1 MVLELV
7 DGGQVLGSVLVNEIN
22 EDAIL
27 LELFVSKRAVQVQ
40 KEILFI
46 GFQTVR
52 YDRTAAADIHVA
64 DHWHEALRMEHDC
77 PFLSP
82 GIDNIPDTV
91 SFRMQ

>member
-1 MVLELV
+1 MQALLARQPHQVVLELV

-52 YDRTAAADIHVA
+52 YD
-64 DHWHEALRMEHDC
+64 
-77 PFLSP
+77 
-82 GIDNIPDTV
+82 
-91 SFRMQ
+91 